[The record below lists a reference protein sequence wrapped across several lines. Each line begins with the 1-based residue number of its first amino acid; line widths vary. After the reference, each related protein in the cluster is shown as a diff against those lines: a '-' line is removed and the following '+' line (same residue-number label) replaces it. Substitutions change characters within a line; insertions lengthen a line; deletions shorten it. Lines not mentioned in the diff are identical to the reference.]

1 MLKAHNDKKS
11 MKVSQARFQF
21 NYSRLNLRSRSPTV
35 RSAPSRA
42 ERSRSANSEVDR
54 LQSQVRT
61 LQARIIAEHVSRSS
75 LERDVVDKTDEA
87 REYRTELSNAV
98 RALKRAKEETRK
110 LDEERKKGMRL
121 YEETRER

>member
-1 MLKAHNDKKS
+1 MTPHSD
-11 MKVSQARFQF
+11 
-21 NYSRLNLRSRSPTV
+21 P
-35 RSAPSRA
+35 
-42 ERSRSANSEVDR
+42 EIER

-75 LERDVVDKTDEA
+75 LEKDVVDKTEQA
-87 REYRTELSNAV
+87 REYRTELANAV